1 MFMVPLLSLF
11 LSRGWAGT
19 SHSEKNICEGDSLI
33 MLQTVCG
40 RRSLS
45 GPPLMF
51 LQAANLFLLLPGTQ
65 RKILSWYHYYSLSL
79 FFFNFLLPVSRCK
92 KILTEKKAQEANFPA
107 NLGSRWHPLNSLV
120 TWLSL

>member
-45 GPPLMF
+45 GPPLCRLQICSSFCLVPKDKFF
-51 LQAANLFLLLPGTQ
+51 LGTTI
-65 RKILSWYHYYSLSL
+65 ILSLF